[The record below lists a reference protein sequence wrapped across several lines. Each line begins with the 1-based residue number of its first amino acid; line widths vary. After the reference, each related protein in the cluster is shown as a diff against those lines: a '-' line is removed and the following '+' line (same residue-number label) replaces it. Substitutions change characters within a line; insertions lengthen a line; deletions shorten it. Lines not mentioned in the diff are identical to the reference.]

1 MKKFVCA
8 IFVLGFV
15 QIALA
20 QEYVPIVKPEVY
32 DEYVMFKK
40 TVVRRM
46 DLKETQNRPFYSK
59 NGEITRL
66 IIEAVNAGLLKP
78 YNSDSTV
85 NIMPDDIFM
94 DRIRIKNESSGFGG
108 GFGGGFNSGF
118 GGDNNQPAEEQGP
131 TYTSIPPELFSVLYL
146 KEDVIFDRN
155 RSRMY
160 YYIRSVSIA
169 LPGGAE
175 TAMFNEAGFEKMIA
189 SFKYEDLVNLFRGPF
204 ADRAIWFNNF
214 NQAQHVNFGD
224 AFELRLFRAP
234 IIKISN
240 AENADIRQLYGDLV
254 AKDPLNAVIIQ
265 QQYEYD
271 LMEYESELWEY

>member
-1 MKKFVCA
+1 MKRFVCA
-8 IFVLGFV
+8 IFVLGII
-15 QIALA
+15 QAYA
-20 QEYVPIVKPEVY
+20 QEYVPIVKPEVQK
-32 DEYVMFKK
+32 EYVMFKK
-40 TVVRRM
+40 EVTRRM
-46 DLKETQNRPFYSK
+46 DLTETQNLPFYSK
-59 NGEITRL
+59 NGEITSL

-78 YNSDSTV
+78 YNSDSCI
-85 NIMPDDIFM
+85 NIMPDDIFQ
-94 DRIRIKNESSGFGG
+94 DRIRIKNQSSGFGGG
-108 GFGGGFNSGF
+108 GFGGGFSSGF
-118 GGDNNQPAEEQGP
+118 GNEENQQQEDQGP
-131 TYTSIPPELFSVLYL
+131 TYTNIPPELFSVLYI

-160 YYIRSVSIA
+160 YYIRSISIA

-175 TAMFNEAGFEKMIA
+175 TAQWNEAGYEKVIA

-204 ADRAIWFNNF
+204 ADRAIWFNNQ

-240 AENADIRQLYGDLV
+240 AENADIRQKYADLV
-254 AKDPLNAVIIQ
+254 AKDPLNAVMIQ

>member
-8 IFVLGFV
+8 IFIVGFF
-15 QIALA
+15 QASA
-20 QEYVPIVKPEVY
+20 QEYVPIVKPEVQK
-32 DEYVMFKK
+32 EYVMFRK
-40 TVVRRM
+40 TVTRRM
-46 DLKETQNRPFYSK
+46 DLTETQNLPFYSK
-59 NGEITRL
+59 NGEISAL

-78 YNSDSTV
+78 YNSDSCI
-85 NIMPDDIFM
+85 NIMPDDIFQ
-94 DRIRIKNESSGFGG
+94 DRIRIKNQSSGFGGG

-118 GGDNNQPAEEQGP
+118 GNDEQQPQEEQGP
-131 TYTSIPPELFSVLYL
+131 TYTSIPPELFSVIYI

-160 YYIRSVSIA
+160 YYIRSITIA

-175 TAMFNEAGFEKMIA
+175 TAQWNEAGYEKPIA

-204 ADRAIWFNNF
+204 ADRAIWYNNQ

-240 AENADIRQLYGDLV
+240 AENADIRQEYADLV
-254 AKDPLNAVIIQ
+254 NKDPINAVLIQ